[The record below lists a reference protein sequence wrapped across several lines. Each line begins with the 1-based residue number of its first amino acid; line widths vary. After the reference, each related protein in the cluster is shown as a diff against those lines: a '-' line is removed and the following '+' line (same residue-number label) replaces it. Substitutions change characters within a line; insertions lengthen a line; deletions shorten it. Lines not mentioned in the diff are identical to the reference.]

1 MLNKSPLVLLLFPLL
16 LAGCHHHQP
25 TPRAAASA
33 TEVDDLFASLLRRN
47 HQVGLPTPDR

>member
-25 TPRAAASA
+25 TPRAAWADDGDNLPAVKGTITTPTAICSA
-33 TEVDDLFASLLRRN
+33 W
-47 HQVGLPTPDR
+47 